1 MKPGLRARALS
12 WWSGAALAALLVGG
26 AALAQ
31 EGTARPSFRLEVR
44 APDAVRELL
53 ERHLELQRYRQVPD
67 LDEAEL
73 ARLLRLAER
82 DARELLGTLGYFSP
96 RLDIRREPAAAG
108 TVPVV
113 VIAVEPG
120 PPATV
125 ADVDIGFQGDIAA
138 STDPDAVAQRSLIGE
153 RWSLP
158 AGHRFTQEAWEEAKS
173 DALRELV
180 AKRYPAGSIGFS
192 RADIDAAAGR
202 ARLGLRLDSGPLFRL
217 GALQASGIER
227 YDPVLVPRLA
237 RLRPG
242 TVYDQDRIQRAQL
255 RLTGSGYFDSA
266 FIYVD
271 PAGDPAAAPVQVNVR
286 EAPLKK
292 LVLGLGLST
301 DTGPRATVEYSHNRL
316 PGLGWRAVNKLQLDR
331 KAPFI
336 GTELSAVPGEDG
348 WRWGVAARA
357 ERLDDDTLVTHS
369 QTVRV
374 GRTRSEDHI
383 ERNVY
388 LQFDRSS
395 VRAEAG
401 APPPADTGDGTALS
415 ANYVWSGR
423 YFDQEPYPTRGF
435 AVGAELGAGITLV
448 GSRSPFQRT
457 VLRWLQIHPLER
469 SRLQWRAEGGAV
481 LASAEARVPSTQLFR
496 TGGDTSVRGY
506 GFRDIGVEQ
515 PGGLV
520 GPGRLLAVG
529 SLEWQRPIRRDGVPT
544 DFESVLFV
552 DAGAVADHVS
562 DLRPSVGVGA
572 GVRYRSPLGP
582 LQVDLAYGVD
592 ARRLRLHINIA
603 TTF

>member
-1 MKPGLRARALS
+1 MKPGLRARALR
-12 WWSGAALAALLVGG
+12 WWSGAAFAVLLAG

-31 EGTARPSFRLEVR
+31 EGPARPSFNLDVR

-96 RLDIRREPAAAG
+96 KLDIHREAIEAG
-108 TVPVV
+108 AVPVV
-113 VIAVEPG
+113 VVAVDPG
-120 PPATV
+120 PPTTI
-125 ADVDIGFQGDIAA
+125 ADVHIGFQGDISA
-138 STDPDAVAQRSLIGE
+138 STDPDAIAQRSQIRE

-158 AGHRFTQEAWEEAKS
+158 AGRRFTQKGWEDAKS
-173 DALRELV
+173 DALRDLV
-180 AKRYPAGSIGFS
+180 ARRYPAGKIGFS
-192 RADIDAAAGR
+192 RADIDAAANR

-217 GALQASGIER
+217 GPMQVSGIER

-237 RLRPG
+237 RLPPG
-242 TVYDQDRIQRAQL
+242 SIYDQDRIQRAQL
-255 RLTGSGYFDSA
+255 RLVGSGYFDSA

-301 DTGPRATVEYSHNRL
+301 DTGPRATVEYTHNRL
-316 PGLGWRAVNKLQLDR
+316 PGLGWRALSKLQLDR

-336 GTELSAVPGEDG
+336 GTELFAIPGEDG
-348 WRWGVAARA
+348 WRWGVSARA
-357 ERLDDDTLVTHS
+357 ERIDDDPLVTHS
-369 QTVRV
+369 QTLRV

-388 LQFDRSS
+388 VQFDRSS

-415 ANYVWSGR
+415 ANYIWSGR

-469 SRLQWRAEGGAV
+469 GRLQWRAEGGAV
-481 LASAEARVPSTQLFR
+481 LAAAQARVPSTHLFR

-506 GFRDIGVEQ
+506 GFRDIGVQQ
-515 PGGLV
+515 PGGVV

-592 ARRLRLHINIA
+592 AKRLRLHINIA